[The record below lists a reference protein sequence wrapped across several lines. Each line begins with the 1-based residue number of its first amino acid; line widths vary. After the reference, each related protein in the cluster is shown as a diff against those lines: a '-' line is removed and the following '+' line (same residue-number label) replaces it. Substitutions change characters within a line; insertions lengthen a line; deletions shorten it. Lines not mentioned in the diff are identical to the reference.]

1 MIYLARCPICKTEQY
16 GYNWTATPK
25 GKKWLKNSEGRWHD
39 CPKTTSKYQSKPTSS
54 ITRLV
59 FNDYEFCEL
68 CGVLVYKKETLEKHK
83 QLSGTD
89 LTEHLNI
96 FHPNNE
102 ILDDIDFM
110 VISDEDKEKVRV
122 DWDMPKT
129 DKKYVS
135 KNKFVSRVE

>member
-1 MIYLARCPICKTEQY
+1 MARCPICKIEQH
-16 GYNWTATPK
+16 GYNWVTTPK
-25 GKKWLKNSEGRWHD
+25 GKKWLRNKDDKWHD

-54 ITRLV
+54 TTRLV

-89 LTEHLNI
+89 LTEHLKI

>member
-54 ITRLV
+54 TTRLV

-89 LTEHLNI
+89 LTEHLKI